1 MKPALNAES
10 RSGAA
15 CQFPVDFDA
24 VAIHAAI
31 PCTSFLRS
39 LLRPGILRLPMHCLR
54 ENVDFDFRLVEP
66 ASMSGLVVN
75 GEPIPDVAADF
86 LVEQVRERLYA
97 AKASFG

>member
-1 MKPALNAES
+1 MHEFLAQLAETRDSPFADAL
-10 RSGAA
+10 
-15 CQFPVDFDA
+15 P
-24 VAIHAAI
+24 
-31 PCTSFLRS
+31 
-39 LLRPGILRLPMHCLR
+39 R